1 MPIFTIT
8 YELRGQ
14 GKRFDYNAFAQ
25 ELRKQR
31 CFQIQGTTW
40 LGSFANN
47 ATQVHN
53 HFKALLDKS
62 DSLMVAELFQ
72 HFCYT
77 GGSTGVTRWLEAN
90 KPTPLPGAKPDETLE
105 AGIAR
110 ANAQRPIV
118 DATAAKPAAKA
129 KAPAKA
135 AVKAAPAK
143 KPAAKKA
150 K

>member
-1 MPIFTIT
+1 MAIFVIT

-14 GKRFDYNAFAQ
+14 GKRFDYNAFGE
-25 ELRKQR
+25 ELRKQK

-53 HFKALLDKS
+53 HFKKLMDRA
-62 DSLMVAELFQ
+62 DSLMVNELYQ

-77 GGSTGVTRWLEAN
+77 GGATGVTRWLEMNPPAA
-90 KPTPLPGAKPDETLE
+90 LPGAKPGETLE

-110 ANAQRPIV
+110 AKAAQS
-118 DATAAKPAAKA
+118 AAAAPA

-135 AVKAAPAK
+135 APAKKAAEKPAA
-143 KPAAKKA
+143 KPAAKK
-150 K
+150 KGK

>member
-1 MPIFTIT
+1 MPIFVIT

-14 GKRFDYNAFAQ
+14 GKRFDYNRFAQ
-25 ELRKQR
+25 ELRNQK

-53 HFKALLDKS
+53 HFKGMMDKS
-62 DSLMVAELFQ
+62 DSLMVNELFQ

-77 GGSTGVTRWLEAN
+77 GGATGVTRWLELN
-90 KPTPLPGAKPDETLE
+90 KPTPLPGNKADETLE

-110 ANAQRPIV
+110 AKAQQPAV
-118 DATAAKPAAKA
+118 APPAKPAAKPRVAA
-129 KAPAKA
+129 KGVA
-135 AVKAAPAK
+135 
-143 KPAAKKA
+143 KPAAKKPEA
-150 K
+150 KKKAK